1 MSGRKWQDV
10 GMEIAA
16 TLENASRGHRYQLM
30 EVAAL
35 KFKISARRV
44 RDIVACVSFLN
55 EITKSHPPLH
65 AFLAGRSVTDV
76 ARTLDAWRRQNPPR
90 PLPTELPAVY
100 ENYVS
105 TVLATARTARNV
117 GLSKRREPVNEANF
131 GDYLRATHLTW
142 VEKDI
147 LDPRFTVSTERLH
160 FPPRLGIGVHPP
172 LENLIGI
179 TWQKPEGVWAYRKI
193 HAVGYRKSSEAEPH
207 GGVTVGVQFVKSPSI
222 THLRERAIGLF
233 LGAMGLTHYVSQLVL
248 ILPNEHCFKS
258 AIEMCQ
264 KAGFQNG
271 DQNVWWMYPL
281 WSAPLEADGL
291 SFLD

>member
-1 MSGRKWQDV
+1 MSERKWQDV
-10 GMEIAA
+10 GMEIAS
-16 TLENASRGHRYQLM
+16 TLENASRGHRYPLM
-30 EVAAL
+30 EVAAS

-55 EITKSHPPLH
+55 EIAKSHPPLH
-65 AFLAGRSVTDV
+65 ALLAERSVTDV
-76 ARTLDAWRRQNPPR
+76 ARTLDAWRRQTPPR
-90 PLPTELPAVY
+90 PRPTALSAVY

-147 LDPRFTVSTERLH
+147 FDPRFTISTERLH
-160 FPPRLGIGVHPP
+160 FPARLEIGVHPP
-172 LENLIGI
+172 LENLINVTWREPKGI
-179 TWQKPEGVWAYRKI
+179 WAYRKI
-193 HAVGYRKSSEAEPH
+193 HAVGYGKSSEAEPQ
-207 GGVTVGVQFVKSPSI
+207 GRATVGIQFVKSPSV

-248 ILPNEHCFKS
+248 ILPNEHSFKN
-258 AIEMCQ
+258 AVQMCQ

-281 WSAPLEADGL
+281 DGVEL
-291 SFLD
+291 SGKGLYL